1 MFLIGKDADGKETI
15 LHRFTS
21 GNALTDYTATYKGRP
36 ANKNIGKWQQLMY
49 TFTSFQSFDSYEEYY
64 LEVQNNTAHA
74 YGADY
79 AIDGLRIYRTK
90 PKIDVKRVDVC
101 SSANLTVATDYELL
115 LKNMG
120 WSVNPNVLSN
130 LNMGDKITENSKH
143 MEIPLWFDGWRS
155 NEKK

>member
-1 MFLIGKDADGKETI
+1 
-15 LHRFTS
+15 
-21 GNALTDYTATYKGRP
+21 
-36 ANKNIGKWQQLMY
+36 MY
-49 TFTSFQSFDSYEEYY
+49 SFSFSERSNDFDEYY
-64 LEVQNNTAHA
+64 LEVQNNAIHS

-79 AIDGLRIYRTK
+79 AIDGLRIYRSI

-101 SSANLTVATDYELL
+101 SSASLTVATDYELL

-120 WSVNPNVLSN
+120 WSINPDVLSD
-130 LNMGDKITENSKH
+130 LNMGGWNNGRFKAY